1 MSDNREYDN
10 ALNGVKVL
18 TICIVVICL
27 SLFAG
32 YCSAHSYPPAP
43 RLTYPV
49 NSFSE
54 CAGAILY
61 HFDSLGHDCEATFID
76 KHPRHI
82 AGHIDGHWFAVTM
95 DAWREYPAMRA
106 DELIWLV
113 DEHVAVEAVLARSF
127 EYPAQLTHGNRP

>member
-54 CAGAILY
+54 CAPAVAHY
-61 HFDSLGHDCEATFID
+61 FDSMGYDCHARYID
-76 KHPRHI
+76 KDRI
-82 AGHIDGHWFAVTM
+82 IVGHVGKVPFIVTM
-95 DAWREYPAMRA
+95 KAWRDFPAMRC
-106 DELIWLV
+106 DEILWMLE
-113 DEHVAVEAVLARSF
+113 DQVAVEAVLAG
-127 EYPAQLTHGNRP
+127 ATK